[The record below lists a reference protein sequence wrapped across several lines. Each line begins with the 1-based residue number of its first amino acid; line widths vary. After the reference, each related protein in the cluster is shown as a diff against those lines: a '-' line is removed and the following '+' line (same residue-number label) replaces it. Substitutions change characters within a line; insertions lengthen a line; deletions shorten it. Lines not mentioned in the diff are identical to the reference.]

1 MTFDA
6 FFCFLFCFVLLIFW
20 VCWLSPTWYNIHC
33 SQSLSGFDLCQL
45 LLSTG
50 LLNRGTSATK
60 KPPAQSFSLF
70 LAVLSLHCSIQASL
84 VGNCQFSCPEACN
97 ILLPWPEI
105 KLVASALKG
114 RLLGP
119 PGKFPDGFSF
129 ESSLLS
135 VQTWG
140 THTQE
145 ERKENPKLKMWS
157 ITKKHFL
164 LNQLVPAQ
172 IIYRKLTPSLKWMR
186 HSNEWGTQT
195 DEALLYCSTHT
206 CSQAVTPALPSTRSQ
221 EISSTPEK
229 RRLFIGRIM
238 SRMTISEEDD

>member
-1 MTFDA
+1 MVKWLLM
-6 FFCFLFCFVLLIFW
+6 FFWIFW
-20 VCWLSPTWYNIHC
+20 ECWLSPTWYNIDC
-33 SQSLSGFDLCQL
+33 SQSMSGFYPCQL

-50 LLNRGTSATK
+50 LINCGTLSTK
-60 KPPAQSFSLF
+60 KPPTQNFSPF
-70 LAVLSLHCSIQASL
+70 LAVLSLHCSAQASF

-105 KLVASALKG
+105 KLVTPALKG

-135 VQTWG
+135 VQSWG

-145 ERKENPKLKMWS
+145 ERKKNPKLKMWS

-172 IIYRKLTPSLKWMR
+172 IIYRKLTPCLKQMR
-186 HSNEWGTQT
+186 HSNGWGTLI
-195 DEALLYCSTHT
+195 LLYTHM
-206 CSQAVTPALPSTRSQ
+206 
-221 EISSTPEK
+221 
-229 RRLFIGRIM
+229 FIGSNTCLTFHKVTGDFIY
-238 SRMTISEEDD
+238 SREEKTM